1 MGSKL
6 YAVTL
11 IVLLAVGSVYAGSG
25 TISGVI
31 TGENGNP
38 IIGANVWLKGTT
50 IGSSTRIDG
59 SYRISGIP
67 NGAYQIIAAHIGNQS
82 VEIPIIV
89 TGNSAEINIT
99 MLEGFIYGEEV
110 VVSSTLRP
118 QKLVDAP
125 GTISVVYTE
134 ELHKAAGFSFAN
146 SIQNVKGVNV
156 YRNGIDGVG
165 ISARGFM
172 TAYNYRFQLMTDGM
186 NSMLTGNGFSG
197 THMNLTSKEDLERV
211 EVVVGPSS
219 ALYGPNAHNG
229 MMNVITLHPRDSQG
243 GILVVGSGQNDI
255 INIRGRYAGVSG
267 PFSYKINAESLTGKD
282 WDDNRKYWLDLN
294 GNGTEDDGEFTIEGN
309 NFPIE
314 HLRGSGNVFYD
325 LNEDIELT
333 GGYSYYKFS
342 TRNMTNIGH
351 NIIKDWK
358 MQRWNIG
365 ATHPRF
371 FVRLHGSENE
381 SGEYYQEDIRALVQ
395 LAFGLTQQQAIDA
408 TNLVDKSTSIAGEVQ
423 GNILLEKI
431 NLIGGVSWEHET
443 PISERTVLLDRG
455 IDPISGLLTGE
466 NITVDQVGFYG
477 QVERDLIKDFEFTT
491 AFRFDT
497 HSNYESQ
504 LSPRFGLVWK
514 GLKNGNFRVTWN
526 RAFQAPSIAQQYLYI
541 AIPGSRYQAGNGLGF
556 TLADG
561 STIDPLEPEINETFE
576 FGYKG
581 TPLNRLFVD
590 GSYYISKYTN
600 FISGFIPVGNAVK
613 MGDTD
618 LDPSLPLLTYLNF
631 GEVTLTGFDVE
642 LKYSLDNSYR
652 LFGNFSF
659 VDASDFDNE
668 KEKAKTTAD
677 AQFYSGFF
685 FNTAEMKWHLG
696 IEGKDIGTPGLD
708 LSIKARHVNEYDFVS
723 GKWSATQAGAGTIPA
738 FAAGNPYYADNGP
751 LGGFTLV
758 DLNAAYPVNETV
770 SLVLNIENVF
780 DTEAFQMV
788 GSPSTARLAI
798 LEVKYSF

>member
-1 MGSKL
+1 MVSKL
-6 YAVTL
+6 LAVML
-11 IVLLAVGSVYAGSG
+11 LVLMAVGSVYAETG

-38 IIGANVWLKGTT
+38 IVGVNVWLKGTT
-50 IGSSTRIDG
+50 IGSSTRTDG
-59 SYRISGIP
+59 SYRITGIP
-67 NGAYQIIAAHIGNQS
+67 SGTYEIIAAHIGNRS
-82 VEIPIIV
+82 VELPVVIS
-89 TGNSAEINIT
+89 GNSIEVDIS
-99 MLEGFIYGEEV
+99 MMDGYIYGEEV

-197 THMNLTSKEDLERV
+197 THMNLASKEDLERV
-211 EVVVGPSS
+211 EIVVGPSS

-243 GILVVGSGQNDI
+243 GTLVIGSGQNEI
-255 INIRGRYAGVSG
+255 FNIRGRYAAVSG
-267 PFSYKINAESLTGKD
+267 PLSYKINAESLTGKD

-294 GNGTEDDGEFTIEGN
+294 GNGVEDAGEFTIEGN

-314 HLRGSGNVFYD
+314 HLRGSGNVYYELNND
-325 LNEDIELT
+325 LELA

-342 TRNMTNIGH
+342 TRNMTNVGH

-371 FVRLHGSENE
+371 FARLHGMKNKA
-381 SGEYYQEDIRALVQ
+381 GDYYQEDVRAAEIIRSSKV
-395 LAFGLTQQQAIDA
+395 
-408 TNLVDKSTSIAGEVQ
+408 TNLVDKSTSIAGEIQ
-423 GNILLEKI
+423 GNILVEEY
-431 NLIGGVSWEHET
+431 NLIGGVSWERQT

-455 IDPISGLLTGE
+455 FDPISEVVEGE

-477 QVERDLIKDFEFTT
+477 QVERDLSNDFHFTS

-514 GLKNGNFRVTWN
+514 GLKNG
-526 RAFQAPSIAQQYLYI
+526 Y
-541 AIPGSRYQAGNGLGF
+541 
-556 TLADG
+556 
-561 STIDPLEPEINETFE
+561 
-576 FGYKG
+576 
-581 TPLNRLFVD
+581 
-590 GSYYISKYTN
+590 
-600 FISGFIPVGNAVK
+600 
-613 MGDTD
+613 
-618 LDPSLPLLTYLNF
+618 
-631 GEVTLTGFDVE
+631 
-642 LKYSLDNSYR
+642 
-652 LFGNFSF
+652 
-659 VDASDFDNE
+659 
-668 KEKAKTTAD
+668 
-677 AQFYSGFF
+677 
-685 FNTAEMKWHLG
+685 
-696 IEGKDIGTPGLD
+696 
-708 LSIKARHVNEYDFVS
+708 
-723 GKWSATQAGAGTIPA
+723 
-738 FAAGNPYYADNGP
+738 
-751 LGGFTLV
+751 
-758 DLNAAYPVNETV
+758 
-770 SLVLNIENVF
+770 
-780 DTEAFQMV
+780 
-788 GSPSTARLAI
+788 
-798 LEVKYSF
+798 

>member
-6 YAVTL
+6 SAVTL
-11 IVLLAVGSVYAGSG
+11 LVLLAVGSVYAESG

-38 IIGANVWLKGTT
+38 IVGVNVWLKGTT
-50 IGSSTRIDG
+50 IGSSTRTDG
-59 SYRISGIP
+59 SYRITGVPS
-67 NGAYQIIAAHIGNQS
+67 GAYEIVAAHIGNRS
-82 VEIPIIV
+82 VELPVVIS
-89 TGNSAEINIT
+89 GNNVKIDISLMNGYIS
-99 MLEGFIYGEEV
+99 GEEV

-125 GTISVVYTE
+125 GTISVVYTD

-197 THMNLTSKEDLERV
+197 THMNLASKEDLERV

-243 GILVVGSGQNDI
+243 GTLVVGSGQNDI
-255 INIRGRYAGVSG
+255 INLRGRYAAVSG

-294 GNGTEDDGEFTIEGN
+294 GNGAEDAGEFTIEGN

-314 HLRGSGNVFYD
+314 HLRGSGNVYYD
-325 LNEDIELT
+325 LNNDMELT

-342 TRNMTNIGH
+342 SRNMTNVGH

-365 ATHPRF
+365 ATHPRLF
-371 FVRLHGSENE
+371 ARLHGMKNKSD
-381 SGEYYQEDIRALVQ
+381 EYYQEDVRAPEQIRSSEE
-395 LAFGLTQQQAIDA
+395 
-408 TNLVDKSTSIAGEVQ
+408 TNLVDKSTSIAGELQ
-423 GNILLEKI
+423 GNMLLEEF
-431 NLIGGVSWEHET
+431 NLIGGISWERQT

-455 IDPISGLLTGE
+455 IDPISGLVEGE

-477 QVERDLIKDFEFTT
+477 QIERDLSNDFQFTT

-514 GLKNGNFRVTWN
+514 GLQNGNIRATWN

-541 AIPGSRYQAGNGLGF
+541 PIKVLKLYLVGNGLGF
-556 TLADG
+556 TMADG
-561 STIDPLEPEINETFE
+561 TTIDPLEPEINETFE

-581 TPLNRLFVD
+581 TPTSNLFVD
-590 GSYYISKYTN
+590 GSYYISNYTN
-600 FISGFIPVGNAVK
+600 FISGFIFLGPPAKTGNTELNEA
-613 MGDTD
+613 DFN
-618 LDPSLPLLTYLNF
+618 LLTYLNF

-642 LKYSLDNSYR
+642 LKYTLDNNYR
-652 LFGNFSF
+652 VFGNFSY
-659 VDASDFDNE
+659 VDASDFDKQ
-668 KEKAKTTAD
+668 KENAVDTD
-677 AQFYSGFF
+677 EERFYSGFF
-685 FNTAEMKWHLG
+685 FNTAETKWHVG

-708 LSIKARHVNEYDFVS
+708 LSVKVRHVDEYDFVS
-723 GKWSATQAGAGTIPA
+723 GSWFATEAGKGTIPSRA
-738 FAAGNPYYADNGP
+738 NGNPYYLDNGP

-758 DLNAAYPVNETV
+758 DLNAAYPVNEDI
-770 SLVLNIENVF
+770 SLVLNVENLF
-780 DTEAFQMV
+780 DTDAFQMV

>member
-1 MGSKL
+1 MGTKL
-6 YAVTL
+6 CTL
-11 IVLLAVGSVYAGSG
+11 ILSMLLMIGSAKAESG

-31 TGENGNP
+31 TGENGKP

-59 SYRISGIP
+59 SYRINGIP
-67 NGAYQIIAAHIGNQS
+67 NGTYEIVAAHIGNQS

-89 TGNSAEINIT
+89 TGNSVEIDIT
-99 MLEGFIYGEEV
+99 MMDGYISGEEV
-110 VVSSTLRP
+110 VVSSTRRP

-197 THMNLTSKEDLERV
+197 THMNLASKEDLERV
-211 EVVVGPSS
+211 EIVVGPSS

-243 GILVVGSGQNDI
+243 GTLVIGSGQNEI
-255 INIRGRYAGVSG
+255 FNIRGRYAAVSG
-267 PFSYKINAESLTGKD
+267 PLSYKINVESLTGKD

-294 GNGTEDDGEFTIEGN
+294 GNGAEDALEFTIEGN
-309 NFPIE
+309 KFPIE
-314 HLRGSGNVFYD
+314 HLRGSGNVYYELNND
-325 LNEDIELT
+325 LELT

-342 TRNMTNIGH
+342 TRNMTNVGH

-371 FVRLHGSENE
+371 FARLHGMKNE
-381 SGEYYQEDIRALVQ
+381 AGDYYQEIINSRSE
-395 LAFGLTQQQAIDA
+395 
-408 TNLVDKSTSIAGEVQ
+408 TNLVDRSTSIAGEVQ
-423 GNILLEKI
+423 GEKI
-431 NLIGGVSWEHET
+431 NLIGGVSWEHEA
-443 PISERTVLLDRG
+443 PISERTVLLDKG
-455 IDPISGLLTGE
+455 IDPITGVEEGE

-477 QVERDLIKDFEFTT
+477 QVERDLGNDLQFTT

-514 GLKNGNFRVTWN
+514 GMKTGNFRVTWN

-541 AIPGSRYQAGNGLGF
+541 PIQVAGLYLVGNGLGF
-556 TLADG
+556 TMADG
-561 STIDPLEPEINETFE
+561 RTIDPLKPEINETFE

-581 TPLNRLFVD
+581 TPSPNLFVD

-600 FISGFIPVGNAVK
+600 FISGFIFLGPPAKTGNTVL
-613 MGDTD
+613 DQTD
-618 LDPSLPLLTYLNF
+618 VPFNLLTYLNF

-642 LKYSLDNSYR
+642 LKYALDNNYR
-652 LFGNFSF
+652 VFGNFSY
-659 VDASDFDNE
+659 VDASDFDKQ
-668 KEKAKTTAD
+668 KENAVGTD
-677 AQFYSGFF
+677 EERFYSGFF
-685 FNTAEMKWHLG
+685 FNTAERKWHLG

-708 LSIKARHVNEYDFVS
+708 LSVKARHVDEYDFVS
-723 GKWSATQAGAGTIPA
+723 GSWQATKAGKGTIPSRA
-738 FAAGNPYYADNGP
+738 NGNPYYADIGP

-758 DLNAAYPVNETV
+758 DLNAAYPVNEAV
-770 SLVLNIENVF
+770 SLVLNIENLF
-780 DTEAFQMV
+780 DTDAFQMV